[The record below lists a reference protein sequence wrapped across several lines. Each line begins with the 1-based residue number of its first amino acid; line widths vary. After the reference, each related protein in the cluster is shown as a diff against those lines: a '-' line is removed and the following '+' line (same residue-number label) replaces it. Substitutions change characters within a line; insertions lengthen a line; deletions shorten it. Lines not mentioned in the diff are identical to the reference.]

1 MSCRCHN
8 NAAFVSTQL
17 CYGQVDLAQAVMPG
31 ADFQTTQCYAD
42 WLTAGMLLLMSWQVC
57 LCTLTIR
64 CRASAFA
71 PVALSIKERKQ
82 HAVWIGNLVT
92 DSPTLLGRQHNNCQH
107 ANTLMHSRHG
117 SLQLQYVTG
126 SSAEEFTATQ
136 TVSKRP

>member
-71 PVALSIKERKQ
+71 LVALSIKERKQ
-82 HAVWIGNLVT
+82 HADWTGNLVT
-92 DSPTLLGRQHNNCQH
+92 DSPTLLGRQPGYRLTNIAWQATWLWTHQH
-107 ANTLMHSRHG
+107 CLAGNT
-117 SLQLQYVTG
+117 T
-126 SSAEEFTATQ
+126 TASMLTL
-136 TVSKRP
+136 